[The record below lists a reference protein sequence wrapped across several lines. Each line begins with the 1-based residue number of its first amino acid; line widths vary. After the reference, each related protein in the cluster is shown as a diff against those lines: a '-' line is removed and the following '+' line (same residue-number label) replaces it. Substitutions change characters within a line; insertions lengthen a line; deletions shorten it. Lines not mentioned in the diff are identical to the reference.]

1 MAETIK
7 LEETDLSKLMNIKN
21 ARSNV
26 VFEFGNI
33 SILRKQLDERESNA
47 AKAWADIQTAQSK
60 LAIELEEKYGKGT
73 VDIETGV
80 FVPTE

>member
-1 MAETIK
+1 MSNIK
-7 LEETDLSKLMNIKN
+7 LEETALSKLQNIKN

-33 SILRKQLDERESNA
+33 SILRKQLDERESSA
-47 AKAWADIQTAQSK
+47 AKAWADLQTAQSK

-73 VDIETGV
+73 VDIETGE
-80 FVPTE
+80 FIPTE